1 MTPEEFRSN
10 DALVSS
16 LRTFLESETGLALRA
31 VLENEEPLDK
41 LADRSLNKSTTK
53 RGLAKQESE
62 SASELL
68 AECKT
73 FRMMQ
78 NLIFKELPVPM
89 RHAKQPSS
97 RKAGGGSVP
106 PHPIDLP

>member
-10 DALVSS
+10 DGYVSS
-16 LRTFLESETGLALRA
+16 LRTFLESEAGLALRA
-31 VLENEEPLDK
+31 VLESEEPLDK
-41 LADRSLNKSTTK
+41 LADRSLNKPNTK

-73 FRMMQ
+73 FRMLQ

-89 RHAKQPSS
+89 RHAKPPAS
-97 RKAGGGSVP
+97 RKAGGSIP
-106 PHPIDLP
+106 PHPVDLP